1 MKLFI
6 TWESLAEG
14 GKNNKYRKLW
24 HHWTVYIFFCLVL
37 VVFSILTG
45 FCEPTSISKIWNV
58 LGLIGL
64 FLATVVNPKSC
75 EVKL

>member
-1 MKLFI
+1 M
-6 TWESLAEG
+6 TSL
-14 GKNNKYRKLW
+14 NSI
-24 HHWTVYIFFCLVL
+24 HFFFGLVL

-45 FCEPTSISKIWNV
+45 FCGRTCISKIWNV

>member
-1 MKLFI
+1 MA
-6 TWESLAEG
+6 SL
-14 GKNNKYRKLW
+14 NSI
-24 HHWTVYIFFCLVL
+24 HFFFCLVL

-45 FCEPTSISKIWNV
+45 FCERTCIGKIWNV

-75 EVKL
+75 KVKL

>member
-1 MKLFI
+1 MA
-6 TWESLAEG
+6 SL
-14 GKNNKYRKLW
+14 NSI
-24 HHWTVYIFFCLVL
+24 HFFCLVL

-45 FCEPTSISKIWNV
+45 FCERTCISKIWNV
-58 LGLIGL
+58 LGIIGL

>member
-1 MKLFI
+1 MA
-6 TWESLAEG
+6 SL
-14 GKNNKYRKLW
+14 NSI
-24 HHWTVYIFFCLVL
+24 HFFCLVL

>member
-1 MKLFI
+1 M
-6 TWESLAEG
+6 TSL
-14 GKNNKYRKLW
+14 NSI
-24 HHWTVYIFFCLVL
+24 HFFFGLVL

-45 FCEPTSISKIWNV
+45 FCGRTCIGKIWNV